1 VTLNVTIKGS
11 EKELRAWAIQYGKHV
26 AEVAVAARKAIRP
39 GKHEIAEWQA
49 MCLYA
54 LATRVNLAVRRL
66 DQRPGFALEI
76 GTALGYS
83 AYFLSR
89 GLPHMFLTTLTPN
102 DGERVAA
109 QRALAPMAVECLGY
123 KSWDY
128 LKVSKL
134 MYDFVFV
141 DGDHA
146 RVAWDLPWFNRLQP
160 NGLILFHDFSPAGS
174 TRQCPPVYEGVLKL
188 AHDLGRDPDV
198 WLADE
203 GQVGM
208 AGFYRREGESWPT
221 TSPPQS

>member
-1 VTLNVTIKGS
+1 VTLNVTIRGS
-11 EKELRAWAIQYGKHV
+11 EKELMAWAIQYGKHV

-54 LATRVNLAVRRL
+54 LATRVNLAVKRM
-66 DQRPGFALEI
+66 DQRLGFALEI

-109 QRALAPMAVECLGY
+109 QRALAPMAVECLGF

-128 LKVSKL
+128 LKISKL
-134 MYDFVFV
+134 NYDFVFV

-160 NGLILFHDFSPAGS
+160 GGLIIFHDFSPAGS
-174 TRQCPPVYEGVLKL
+174 ARACPPVFNAVNLM
-188 AHDLGRDPDV
+188 AQQLGREPDV
-198 WLADE
+198 LLMNE
-203 GQVGM
+203 QLVGL
-208 AGFYRREGESWPT
+208 AGFYRRGGETWQT
-221 TSPPQS
+221 T